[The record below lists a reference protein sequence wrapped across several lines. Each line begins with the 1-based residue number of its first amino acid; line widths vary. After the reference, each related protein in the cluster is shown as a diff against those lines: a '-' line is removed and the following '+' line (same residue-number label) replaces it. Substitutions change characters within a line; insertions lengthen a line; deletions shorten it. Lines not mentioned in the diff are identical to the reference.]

1 MMTLFQDYPWVA
13 ALVIYAAIAGGML
26 AFLEWGRLSGKRH
39 LDISQQPGRAGVG
52 AVEGSLYAL
61 FGLLLAFTFSGAAD
75 RFSARRLVALDEM
88 KAVAAVWKRLD
99 HLPEPGRS
107 RLRDLVRRHATENV
121 RAHREK
127 RTLEKFKE
135 DMAGMALLEDEIW
148 AETLKALA
156 QPGAPSVIMP
166 VTGSMTTMFE
176 KRMARGEALERHPPI
191 LIYGMLL
198 ILGWVC
204 AYLTGFGMAEAKMQS
219 WTHVCA
225 YVGIVSLT
233 MYIIFDLEFPSMGLI
248 RVDDN
253 ALQALIQTL
262 K

>member
-1 MMTLFQDYPWVA
+1 MTLFQDYPLVA
-13 ALVIYAAIAGGML
+13 ALLIYAAIAGGML
-26 AFLEWGRLSGKRH
+26 AFLEWGRHSGKRH
-39 LDISQQPGRAGVG
+39 LDITQQPGRAGVG

-75 RFSARRLVALDEM
+75 RFSARRLVSLDEM

-107 RLRDLVRRHATENV
+107 RLRDLVRRHATENA

-127 RTLEKFKE
+127 QNLEKFKE
-135 DMAGMALLEDEIW
+135 DMAGLALLEEEIW

-156 QPGAPSVIMP
+156 QPGTPSVIMP
-166 VTGSMTTMFE
+166 VTGTMTTMFE

-204 AYLTGFGMAEAKMQS
+204 AYLTGFGMAEAKIQS
-219 WTHVCA
+219 WTHVAA
-225 YVGIVSLT
+225 YVGIISLT

-248 RVDDN
+248 RVDDY
-253 ALQALIQTL
+253 ALQTLIQTL

>member
-1 MMTLFQDYPWVA
+1 MTTLFIDYPALA
-13 ALVIYAAIAGGML
+13 ALLIYSAIAGGML
-26 AFLEWGRLSGKRH
+26 GFLEWGRRSGMKH
-39 LDISQQPGRAGVG
+39 LDITQQPGRAGVG

-75 RFSARRLVALDEM
+75 RFSSRRMLALDEV
-88 KAVAAVWKRLD
+88 KSVAAVWKRLD
-99 HLPEPGRS
+99 HLPEPGRT
-107 RLRDLVRRHATENV
+107 RLRDLVRRHATENE

-127 RTLEKFKE
+127 RSLEKFKG
-135 DMAGMALLEDEIW
+135 DMAGLAVLEDEIW

-156 QPGAPSVIMP
+156 QPGTPSVIMP

-176 KRMARGEALERHPPI
+176 KRMARGEALDRHPPM

-204 AYLTGFGMAEAKMQS
+204 AYLTGFGMAEAKVQS
-219 WTHVCA
+219 WTHVIA
-225 YVGIVSLT
+225 YVGIVSMT
-233 MYIIFDLEFPSMGLI
+233 MYVIFDLEFPSMGLI
-248 RVDDN
+248 RVEDN
-253 ALQALIQTL
+253 ALQSLIQTL